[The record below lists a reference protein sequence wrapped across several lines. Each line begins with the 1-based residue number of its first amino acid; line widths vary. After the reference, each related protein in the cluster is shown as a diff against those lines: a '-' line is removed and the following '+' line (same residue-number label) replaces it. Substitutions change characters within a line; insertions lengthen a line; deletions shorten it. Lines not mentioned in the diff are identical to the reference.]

1 MGDCVLT
8 PIVTGMKDAVPKPL
22 SINPEL
28 ISNGLNDSLADYEGM
43 TTKWTKETIDEEQ
56 TE

>member
-1 MGDCVLT
+1 
-8 PIVTGMKDAVPKPL
+8 MKDAVPKPL

>member
-1 MGDCVLT
+1 MAR
-8 PIVTGMKDAVPKPL
+8 IKDAVPKP
-22 SINPEL
+22 
-28 ISNGLNDSLADYEGM
+28 ISNNPDFISIRLNDSLADYEGM